1 MRDFYPEGLPTDWQ
15 LSYYNTQFRCVYL
28 PTELWTS
35 STDQEVASW
44 LQDTHENFQFVLQAP
59 VDSNRQT
66 KQLACRFKGRAVL
79 DTEVDLRW
87 LDKKPDLRD
96 LAQVMQSA
104 LASERAVYLISR
116 EGNLTLLRQANELM
130 EVLGV

>member
-1 MRDFYPEGLPTDWQ
+1 MRDFYPEDLPTDWQ

-28 PTELWTS
+28 PTEMWTN

-59 VDSNRQT
+59 LDSDRQT
-66 KQLACRFKGRAVL
+66 EQLVRRFKGRAVL
-79 DTEVDLRW
+79 DIEVDLRW
-87 LDKKPDLRD
+87 LGQDTALRD

-104 LASERAVYLISR
+104 LETERAVYLISR

>member
-1 MRDFYPEGLPTDWQ
+1 LKGFYPEDLPTDWE

-28 PTELWTS
+28 PTEIWTN
-35 STDQEVASW
+35 STDHEVTSW

-59 VDSNRQT
+59 VDSNGQT

-79 DTEVDLRW
+79 DSEVDLHW
-87 LDKKPDLRD
+87 LHKDTGLRD

-104 LASERAVYLISR
+104 LESERAVYLISR
-116 EGNLTLLRQANELM
+116 EGDLTLLRQANELM
-130 EVLGV
+130 EVIGL